1 MGLKIVP
8 GIFKKIPLLTS
19 PAFSSSVCKERDSI
33 LFIQYPVLVGR
44 PSHPKRSGT
53 CFFLASMIADACPL
67 LHHRDKCERY
77 HGLFCVIYI

>member
-19 PAFSSSVCKERDSI
+19 PAFSGSVCKERDSI

-53 CFFLASMIADACPL
+53 CFFSGINDSRCLPSATS
-67 LHHRDKCERY
+67 
-77 HGLFCVIYI
+77 